1 MAMTNDIIELLAAFL
16 VFAGSIIAL
25 VSAIGL
31 VRFRDVFL
39 RIHAATKASTASVLL
54 TLVGVFIY
62 FIFAQG
68 YYSVRT
74 LLALVFINI
83 TAPVGGHL
91 ISRAAYR
98 TGAYM
103 YQKNASQQNTDL
115 NKEHLDEEAKRQI
128 RIEKRAK
135 RRKHIYSRLDKDDA

>member
-1 MAMTNDIIELLAAFL
+1 MEKINEIVMLIAAIM
-16 VFAGSIIAL
+16 VFIGSIIAL

-31 VRFRDVFL
+31 VRFKDIFL
-39 RIHAATKASTASVLL
+39 RIHAATKSSTAAVLL

-62 FIFAQG
+62 FIASQG
-68 YYSVRT
+68 YVSVRT

-98 TGAYM
+98 TGIYM
-103 YQKNASQQNTDL
+103 YQKRQTKDSTDL
-115 NKEHLDEEAKRQI
+115 NQSSLDEETKRRI
-128 RIEKRAK
+128 RIDKRIK
-135 RRKHIYSRLDKDDA
+135 RRKKVYSRLDQD

>member
-1 MAMTNDIIELLAAFL
+1 MATINEIIKLLAAIM
-16 VFAGSIIAL
+16 VFAGGIVAL
-25 VSAIGL
+25 ISAIGV
-31 VRFRDVFL
+31 VRFKDVFL
-39 RIHAATKASTASVLL
+39 RIHAATKASTAAVML

-68 YYSVRT
+68 YVSVRT

-83 TAPVGGHL
+83 TSPVGGHL
-91 ISRAAYR
+91 VSRAAYR

-103 YQKNASQQNTDL
+103 YQKEAHTNDADL
-115 NKEHLDEEAKRQI
+115 NADDEMDEQRKRQI

-135 RRKHIYSRLDKDDA
+135 RRKKIYSRLG

>member
-1 MAMTNDIIELLAAFL
+1 MATINEIIKLFAAIM
-16 VFAGSIIAL
+16 VFGGSLIAL
-25 VSAIGL
+25 ISAIGV

-39 RIHAATKASTASVLL
+39 RIHAATKASTAAVLL

-62 FIFAQG
+62 FIFSQG
-68 YYSVRT
+68 YVGVRT

-83 TAPVGGHL
+83 TSPVGGHL
-91 ISRAAYR
+91 VSRAAYR

-103 YQKNASQQNTDL
+103 YQKDANTGDADL
-115 NKEHLDEEAKRQI
+115 NQDDIDEEQKRQI

-135 RRKHIYSRLDKDDA
+135 RRKKIYSRLDKE

>member
-1 MAMTNDIIELLAAFL
+1 MGTTNDVIQLVAALL

-31 VRFRDVFL
+31 VRFKDVFL
-39 RIHAATKASTASVLL
+39 RIHAATKASTAAVLL

-68 YYSVRT
+68 YFSVRT

-83 TAPVGGHL
+83 TSPVGGHL
-91 ISRAAYR
+91 VSRAAYR

-103 YQKNASQQNTDL
+103 YQKHAHHENTDL
-115 NKEHLDEEAKRQI
+115 NKEDLDEEAKRQI
-128 RIEKRAK
+128 RIEKRVK
-135 RRKHIYSRLDKDDA
+135 RRKRIYSRLEKDDE

>member
-1 MAMTNDIIELLAAFL
+1 MKMMTEVLMLIAALF
-16 VFAGSIIAL
+16 VFIGSVISLI
-25 VSAIGL
+25 SAIGV
-31 VRFRDVFL
+31 VRFKDVFL
-39 RIHAATKASTASVLL
+39 RIHAATKSSTAAVLL

-62 FIFAQG
+62 LIVNQG
-68 YYSVRT
+68 YVSVRT

-103 YQKNASQQNTDL
+103 YQKYPNSENVDL
-115 NKEHLDEEAKRQI
+115 IQSSADEETKRKL
-128 RIEKRAK
+128 RIEKRTK
-135 RRKHIYSRLDKDDA
+135 RRKKVYSRLDKD

>member
-1 MAMTNDIIELLAAFL
+1 MEKINEIVMLIAAIM
-16 VFAGSIIAL
+16 VFIGSIIAL

-31 VRFRDVFL
+31 VRFKDIFL
-39 RIHAATKASTASVLL
+39 RIHAATKSSTAAVLL

-62 FIFAQG
+62 FIASQG
-68 YYSVRT
+68 YVSVRT

-98 TGAYM
+98 TGIYM
-103 YQKNASQQNTDL
+103 YQKRQAKDSADL
-115 NKEHLDEEAKRQI
+115 NQSSLDEETKRRI
-128 RIEKRAK
+128 RIDKRIK
-135 RRKHIYSRLDKDDA
+135 RRKKVYSRLDQD